1 LLDNRKILTVIP
13 ARGDSKQ
20 LPRKNIINMAGK
32 PLIAH
37 TIETALK
44 VKSLLY
50 RIIVSTDDEEIAT
63 ISKEYGA
70 EVPFIR
76 SETLAKDDTPMVPV
90 LQDAVEFVEKQDKT
104 KIDWILLLQPTD
116 PLREINDIT
125 NALELCSKNNCDSV
139 ISVERVLSHHP
150 VLMKKI
156 EKNRILPFMINEVEG
171 TPRQKYTPRAYMRNG
186 SIYLTKRKT
195 LMDDESI
202 RGDISIPLIMEEGS
216 RISIDSYNDFKLAEL
231 LVKERILSSHDKK

>member
-1 LLDNRKILTVIP
+1 
-13 ARGDSKQ
+13 
-20 LPRKNIINMAGK
+20 MAGK
-32 PLIAH
+32 PLIAY

-50 RIIVSTDDEEIAT
+50 RIIVSTNDEEIAT

-125 NALELCSKNNCDSV
+125 DALELFSKNNCDSV

-156 EKNRILPFMINEVEG
+156 ENNRILPFMINEVEG
-171 TPRQKYTPRAYMRNG
+171 TPRQKYAPRAYMRNG
-186 SIYLTKRKT
+186 SIYLTRRST
-195 LMDDESI
+195 LMEKNSI
-202 RGDISIPLIMEEGS
+202 WGNYSIPLIMEEGS
-216 RISIDSYNDFKLAEL
+216 RISIDSLNDFRLVEL
-231 LVKERILSSHDKK
+231 LLSNK

>member
-1 LLDNRKILTVIP
+1 MIP
-13 ARGDSKQ
+13 ARSGSKQ

-32 PLIAH
+32 PLIAY

-50 RIIVSTDDEEIAT
+50 RIIVSTDDKEIAT
-63 ISKEYGA
+63 ISKKYGA

-76 SETLAKDDTPMVPV
+76 SEKLAKDDTPMVPV
-90 LQDAVEFVEKQDKT
+90 LQNTVEFVEKQDKI

-125 NALELCSKNNCDSV
+125 DALELSSKNNCDSV
-139 ISVERVLSHHP
+139 ISVEKVLSHHP
-150 VLMKKI
+150 ALMKKI
-156 EKNRILPFMINEVEG
+156 ENNRILPFMINEVEG

-186 SIYLTKRKT
+186 SIYLTKRST
-195 LMDDESI
+195 LMEKNSI
-202 RGDISIPLIMEEGS
+202 WGHDSIPLIMEEGS
-216 RISIDSYNDFKLAEL
+216 RISIDSLNDFRLVEL
-231 LVKERILSSHDKK
+231 LLSNK